1 MSFDNYDVMKNL
13 NLKIN
18 NLNKK
23 KYYIIIFEFILKN
36 NIEYTRN
43 KNGIFFNINKL
54 NKINLE
60 KLINIVEIFNN
71 QSNDLISSN

>member
-71 QSNDLISSN
+71 QSNDSISSN